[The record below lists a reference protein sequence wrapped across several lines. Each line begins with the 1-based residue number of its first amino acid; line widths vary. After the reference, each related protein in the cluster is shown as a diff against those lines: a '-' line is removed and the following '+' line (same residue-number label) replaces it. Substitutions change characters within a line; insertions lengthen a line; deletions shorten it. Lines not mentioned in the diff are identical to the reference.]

1 MAKDRYSCTNRQK
14 KLPIDL
20 GGNDC
25 TNAKTDSRQELAPR
39 VLDAIPTNLLT
50 PARTTS
56 HQDEINRETQKA
68 MVARAK
74 AAETIEAKLKAI
86 SSKQKLIAKQM
97 TERMLAGQ
105 MKIAALEQMLDDLE
119 KERARLALEL
129 EAAAPKSAKPRN
141 RGLRHPGGPIIEAM
155 TTALKGPAMAMT
167 CLRVT
172 ASLSGRSF
180 RR

>member
-1 MAKDRYSCTNRQK
+1 M
-14 KLPIDL
+14 
-20 GGNDC
+20 
-25 TNAKTDSRQELAPR
+25 
-39 VLDAIPTNLLT
+39 LDAIPTNLLT
-50 PARTTS
+50 PARTPS
-56 HQDEINRETQKA
+56 IQDEINREIQKA
-68 MVARAK
+68 TAARAK
-74 AAETIEAKLKAI
+74 AAERIEAKLKAI

-155 TTALKGPAMAMT
+155 TTALKGAGNGNDMLAGYGQFV
-167 CLRVT
+167 R
-172 ASLSGRSF
+172 SLVQKVMIAPSPDNRARS
-180 RR
+180 